1 METKL
6 IDTNSKP
13 VLNSSPVPVDS
24 AVQVYLDSIP
34 VASMYAMRKGM
45 DDVGASGQTIPLFET
60 LMDAKSLFLTPN
72 TTVIY
77 ITPAFD
83 LSKGPVV
90 YEVAPGMMGLADDAS
105 FKYLTDVGV
114 AGPDEGKGGK
124 YLLLPPDYEGDV
136 PTEGYHVVHSTSNNG
151 WFPLRAFV
159 GEDGPQA
166 TADAVKAVMRVYPY
180 ADRDNPPETKFKDL
194 SGVSVN
200 TLHPADDSYFES
212 LHAAIQGEPASAF
225 SADLLGNLA
234 ALGIR
239 QGEPFAPDERMQKI
253 FKEAAA
259 VGDATARSVVFV
271 PRDRESFVYEDR
283 QWKPIF
289 VGGSHEFLRD
299 GVKLHEAQTLF
310 HFYATGTT
318 PAMVST
324 AVGAGTQYFYAE
336 RDAEGNYLDGGKT
349 YKITLPPD
357 VPVKQ
362 FWSFMVYDN
371 QTRSMLETDQ
381 RSAGVDS
388 LSPDLKANDD
398 GSYTIWFGPKAPEG
412 KEELIRVLMEKDGEE
427 LFDVE
432 TLSSPPPRSR
442 VRRCR
447 WRISTPSTSS
457 PPRRS
462 ACPAPGWAS
471 SIARSASPWPAI
483 AKTWRASRSA
493 SCCRSGARR
502 SRCAR
507 ALVWSFRNR
516 TRFPK
521 AYSKTLPMV

>member
-1 METKL
+1 MKSRLLISLLTLATLVLAGCEQNRSDVNSAAAPDTPAQESRPDPTYKADVPQTLLTPDEVETRIGTLRFRDGQPDDATAKAVYDNL
-6 IDTNSKP
+6 DFMR
-13 VLNSSPVPVDS
+13 
-24 AVQVYLDSIP
+24 AVQVYMDAIP
-34 VASMYAMRKGM
+34 VSSMYAMRKGM

-105 FKYLTDVGV
+105 FKFLTDVGV
-114 AGPDEGKGGK
+114 AGPDKGKGGK
-124 YLLLPPDYEGDV
+124 YLLLPPGYEGDV
-136 PTEGYHVVHSTSNNG
+136 PKEGYYVVQSTSNHG

-166 TADAVKAVMRVYPY
+166 AADAVKAVMRVYPY
-180 ADRDNPPETKFKDL
+180 AERDNPPETKFKDL

-212 LHAAIQGEPASAF
+212 LHSAIQGEPASAF

-259 VGDATARSVVFV
+259 VGDATARSIVFA

-299 GVKLHEAQTLF
+299 GVKLHDAQTLF
-310 HFYATGTT
+310 HFYATGIT

-324 AVGAGTQYFYAE
+324 ARGAGTQYFYAE
-336 RDAEGNYLDGGKT
+336 RDANGNYLDGGKT
-349 YKITLPPD
+349 YKITLPPE

-388 LSPDLKANDD
+388 TSPDLKANED
-398 GSYTIWFGPKAPEG
+398 GSHTVWFGPKPPDG
-412 KEELIRVLMEKDGEE
+412 KEGNWVQTMPGKGWCNLLRFYGPLEPFYDKSWKPGDFEL
-427 LFDVE
+427 VE
-432 TLSSPPPRSR
+432 
-442 VRRCR
+442 
-447 WRISTPSTSS
+447 
-457 PPRRS
+457 
-462 ACPAPGWAS
+462 
-471 SIARSASPWPAI
+471 
-483 AKTWRASRSA
+483 
-493 SCCRSGARR
+493 
-502 SRCAR
+502 
-507 ALVWSFRNR
+507 
-516 TRFPK
+516 
-521 AYSKTLPMV
+521 